1 MSITASLVNEL
12 RSKTGV
18 GLMECKKALVETNGN
33 LEEALKKLRE
43 RGLAKAQKKAD
54 RSTNEGRIFISQS
67 EDSKSATIL
76 ELNCETDFV
85 GSNEEF
91 IALGNKLAKDITKS
105 NYSNSDNQDDITID
119 GKKLKDFLA
128 DYVLKLGENISL
140 KNVKK
145 LANTEFIASYT
156 HMNGKIGVIV
166 EFTGSLDTELAKS
179 IAMQVAAT
187 NPSYTNSEEVNNSE
201 LENEKEIIRNQSKQE
216 GKPEQIIEKIVMGR
230 IQKYYKEVCLIEQ
243 AYIKDDK
250 LTIKEILPKDI
261 SIKQFIRFNLS

>member
-12 RSKTGV
+12 RTKTGV

-33 LEEALKKLRE
+33 LDEAIKKLRE

-54 RSTNEGRIFISQS
+54 RSTKEGRIFICESS
-67 EDSKSATIL
+67 DLKSATII

-85 GSNEEF
+85 ASNDEF
-91 IALGNKLAKDITKS
+91 ISLGNTIAEKISNS
-105 NYSNSDNQDDITID
+105 NYTNQDKIESIKID
-119 GKKLKDFLA
+119 NKSVNDFLA

-140 KNVKK
+140 KNVNKINNAAY
-145 LANTEFIASYT
+145 LSSYT

-166 EFTGSLDTELAKS
+166 EFTGNCEADIAKS

-187 NPSYTNSEEVNNSE
+187 NPTYTKPDEVNNDE
-201 LENEKEIIRNQSKQE
+201 LENEKEIIRSQSKSE

-230 IQKYYKEVCLIEQ
+230 IQKYYKEVCLLEQ

-250 LTIKEILPKDI
+250 KVIKEILPKDI
-261 SIKQFIRFNLS
+261 TIKQFIRFNLS